1 MPIDPQTRCR
11 LLTEIVA
18 AVKEDIR
25 CHRENGVSL
34 NPYSTLGSSQSWQ
47 NGFENKP
54 DIVDRSTPCLR
65 GKLAAQMIQ
74 FQGSTMLLVE
84 LDHTA
89 NPDIGRGYW
98 GGTPNEGL
106 SIAVVESFAQAS
118 KKATEYIARNDLG
131 SGNWTGGAVFD
142 EHGTVVAR
150 VSYNGR
156 VWAPDGNEINIDDDE
171 EASDTPAP
179 HA

>member
-1 MPIDPQTRCR
+1 MPIDPK
-11 LLTEIVA
+11 LLTELVA

-34 NPYSTLGSSQSWQ
+34 NPYSTLGSRQSWQ

-65 GKLAAQMIQ
+65 GKLAAQLTQ

-84 LDHTA
+84 LDHAA
-89 NPDIGRGYW
+89 NPDIGHGYW
-98 GGTPNEGL
+98 GESPGEGL
-106 SIAVVESFAQAS
+106 SIAIVESFAQAS
-118 KKATEYIARNDLG
+118 DAARDYITRNELG
-131 SGNWTGGAVFD
+131 GGNWTGGTVFD

-156 VWAPDGNEINIDDDE
+156 VWAPDGNEIDIDE
-171 EASDTPAP
+171 ENASDTSAP
-179 HA
+179 QA